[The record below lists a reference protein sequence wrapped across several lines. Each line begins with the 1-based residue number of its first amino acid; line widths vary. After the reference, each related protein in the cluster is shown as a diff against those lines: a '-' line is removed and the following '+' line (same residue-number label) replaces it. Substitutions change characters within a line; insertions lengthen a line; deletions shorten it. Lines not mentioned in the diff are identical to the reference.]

1 MFESLSD
8 RLSSSLKAIS
18 GKSKLTEDN
27 IRDTLRDVRMALLEA
42 DVALPVVKTFTDRVK
57 DRAVGVEVSKS
68 LTPGQSFLKVVQ
80 AELQAVMGG
89 ESEGLNLATQ
99 PPAVVMV
106 AGLQGAGKTTSV
118 AKLARYLIEREKK
131 KVSVVSADVY
141 TGGDRPAGDLSSR
154 GGRAVRTQPC
164 RREARRHCEAGDCRC
179 QSGIF

>member
-68 LTPGQSFLKVVQ
+68 LTPGQSFLKIGHD
-80 AELQAVMGG
+80 LLLGYLHN
-89 ESEGLNLATQ
+89 S
-99 PPAVVMV
+99 
-106 AGLQGAGKTTSV
+106 K
-118 AKLARYLIEREKK
+118 KLLLLKKRHHSQCLRYL
-131 KVSVVSADVY
+131 
-141 TGGDRPAGDLSSR
+141 
-154 GGRAVRTQPC
+154 C
-164 RREARRHCEAGDCRC
+164 
-179 QSGIF
+179 

>member
-1 MFESLSD
+1 MFEVLSD

-80 AELQAVMGG
+80 A
-89 ESEGLNLATQ
+89 ATQ
-99 PPAVVMV
+99 
-106 AGLQGAGKTTSV
+106 SV
-118 AKLARYLIEREKK
+118 AQCFKHGVSLPRGDTQSRLERR
-131 KVSVVSADVY
+131 SI
-141 TGGDRPAGDLSSR
+141 
-154 GGRAVRTQPC
+154 RT
-164 RREARRHCEAGDCRC
+164 R
-179 QSGIF
+179 